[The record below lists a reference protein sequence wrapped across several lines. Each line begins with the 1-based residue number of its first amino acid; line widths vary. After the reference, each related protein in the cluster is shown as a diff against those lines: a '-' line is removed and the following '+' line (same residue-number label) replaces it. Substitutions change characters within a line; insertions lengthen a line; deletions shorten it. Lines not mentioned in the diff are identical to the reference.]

1 MKAILLI
8 PTLACLLSGC
18 AGKQSVIDE
27 TDRTGAP
34 AMNIFSPEAVAA
46 HEAYIAQLEGLELF
60 SETPLGRA
68 AYQTSAAYGRAV
80 RAGETASAEN
90 IPPLYWAD
98 GIRELQPI
106 RVYTHRG
113 NLVVVQK
120 LTSEGE
126 EGKYIYIPISSYLPV
141 SGVDGFEY
149 TPDPRQG
156 NEYHS
161 MEVLEYKRKIESPAL
176 DPELR
181 VMLR

>member
-1 MKAILLI
+1 MKAILLM
-8 PTLACLLSGC
+8 PALVCFLSGC
-18 AGKQSVIDE
+18 AGNQSIIDE

-34 AMNIFSPEAVAA
+34 AMNAPSPEAVAA
-46 HEAYIAQLEGLELF
+46 HEAYIAQLKGLELF

-68 AYQTSAAYGRAV
+68 AHQTSAAYGRAV
-80 RAGETASAEN
+80 RAGETERTEH

-98 GIRELQPI
+98 GIRELQPVM
-106 RVYTHRG
+106 VYTHRV

-141 SGVDGFEY
+141 SGVDGFEF
-149 TPDPRQG
+149 TPDPLQG

-161 MEVLEYKRKIESPAL
+161 MEVLDYTRRIEGPAL
-176 DPELR
+176 NPELR
-181 VMLR
+181 VM